1 MYLCTMITAEAYT
14 RKAYK
19 NASEDFVRGVVWAVE
34 KVVGDAVKNRQPTL
48 KEDIEYLLE
57 YESRFPDLIAS
68 QNESFE
74 FNRGATWGFQRYI
87 MAPAKDE
94 TLDYADRLPI
104 IGGFAVDYIKSEE
117 DALQAY
123 ENFADEYYDEQA
135 IEYLKKEIAWA
146 KEIEA
151 NKSWK

>member
-1 MYLCTMITAEAYT
+1 MITAEAYT

-68 QNESFE
+68 QKESFE

-94 TLDYADRLPI
+94 TLDYADRLMA
-104 IGGFAVDYIKSEE
+104 IGGFPADYIKSEE
-117 DALQAY
+117 DALRIY
-123 ENFADEYYDEQA
+123 ESLPENDDNQQA
-135 IEYLKKEIAWA
+135 IDHLRKEIAWA